1 MMKGKP
7 RTFIIAEGGVNHNG
21 SVNTAK
27 KLVKEAKLSG
37 ANAIKF
43 QTFRA
48 DKLVSRKL
56 EKAEYQKK
64 TTKST
69 ESQYDMIKRLELG
82 VKEHQELVRFCRSQN
97 IMFLSS
103 PFDEESADLLE
114 KLNVKMFKIG
124 SGEITNLP
132 FLQHVARK
140 DRPMII
146 STGMA
151 TLGEVEEAID
161 TIVTAG
167 NSNITLLHCVT
178 EYPAPYADINLRAMI
193 TMKEAF
199 GLPFGYS
206 DHTEGIEIAV
216 AAVALGA
223 QFIEKHFTLDRNSEG
238 PDHKSSL
245 EPGMFHEMVL
255 AIRNVEAA
263 LGDGRKRPAES
274 ELKNIPI
281 ARKSVVAL
289 HAIKR
294 GQMITKDLVSIKRPG
309 FGIQP
314 KDLNKILGLK
324 ARRSI
329 PMDQAITW
337 DDLI

>member
-37 ANAIKF
+37 ADAI

-48 DKLVSRKL
+48 DKLVSQKL

-69 ESQYDMIKRLELG
+69 ESQYEMIKRLELG
-82 VKEHQELVRFCRSQN
+82 VKEHQELVRYCRSQN

-132 FLQHVARK
+132 FLQYVARK

-161 TIVTAG
+161 TIVAAG
-167 NSNITLLHCVT
+167 NNNITLLHCVT
-178 EYPAPYADINLRAMI
+178 EYPAPYADINLRAMNTI
-193 TMKEAF
+193 KEAF

-245 EPGMFHEMVL
+245 EPRMFHEMVI

-294 GQMITKDLVSIKRPG
+294 GQMITKDFVSIKRPG

-324 ARRSI
+324 ARRNIS
-329 PMDQAITW
+329 MDQAITW

>member
-1 MMKGKP
+1 MKGKQ

-21 SVNTAK
+21 SLNTAK
-27 KLVKEAKLSG
+27 KLVKEAKRSG
-37 ANAIKF
+37 ADAIKF

-48 DKLVSRKL
+48 DKLLSRKL

-64 TTKST
+64 TTNST
-69 ESQYDMIKRLELG
+69 ESQYEMIKQLELG
-82 VKEHQELVRFCRSQN
+82 VKEHQELVRYCRSQN

-103 PFDEESADLLE
+103 PFDEESADLLD
-114 KLNVKMFKIG
+114 KLDVKMFKIG

-132 FLQHVARK
+132 FLRHVARK
-140 DRPMII
+140 GRPMII

-151 TLGEVEEAID
+151 TLGEVEEALEAIFS
-161 TIVTAG
+161 AG
-167 NSNITLLHCVT
+167 TKDVTLLHCVT

-193 TMKEAF
+193 TMKHAF

-216 AAVALGA
+216 AAVAMGA
-223 QFIEKHFTLDRNSEG
+223 QVIEKHFTLDRNSKG

-245 EPGMFHEMVL
+245 EPGMFHEMVI
-255 AIRNVEAA
+255 AIRNVEVA
-263 LGDGRKRPAES
+263 LGDGRKRPAKS

-281 ARKSVVAL
+281 ARKSVVTL
-289 HAIKR
+289 QTIR
-294 GQMITKDLVSIKRPG
+294 QGQMITRDLVSIKRPG
-309 FGIQP
+309 YGIQP

-324 ARRSI
+324 ARRNI
-329 PMDQAITW
+329 QKDQPLTW
-337 DDLI
+337 EDLA